1 MQYPIHQH
9 SSFAE
14 ESSQESGLERPPA
27 KDSEYAPACPSWTL
41 VECDHVEEQS
51 AVVEAVE
58 GLQVVQHCL
67 AMGSSVAVRSHP
79 EPAQVLSEIP
89 HDRNFLGCWQ
99 LERQSWLQAAVGLVV
114 GQLGV
119 ELYLLVG
126 SGDRQASRQLAVGL
140 YPLVGSGDGQAGLSL
155 LEG

>member
-1 MQYPIHQH
+1 M
-9 SSFAE
+9 
-14 ESSQESGLERPPA
+14 
-27 KDSEYAPACPSWTL
+27 
-41 VECDHVEEQS
+41 
-51 AVVEAVE
+51 VEAVE

-126 SGDRQASRQLAVGL
+126 SGDRQASRQLGVGL
-140 YPLVGSGDGQAGLSL
+140 YPLVVYGDGQAGLSL
-155 LEG
+155 LEGWR